1 MSDGAVSA
9 QDRLDRWLWHARFFR
24 TRSLAVKAVSGGKVR
39 VNGQRTDKPGRSVG
53 PGDVLTFAQ
62 GATIRV
68 VRILGVAERRGPAAE
83 AALLYEEI
91 PPPGGPDG
99 ARSA

>member
-1 MSDGAVSA
+1 VAEKAAPA

-24 TRSLAVKAVSGGKVR
+24 VRSLAAKAVSGGKVR
-39 VNGQRTDKPGRSVG
+39 VNGQGTNKPARNVA

-68 VRILGVAERRGPAAE
+68 VRVCAIAERRGSATE
-83 AALLYEEI
+83 AALLYEDI
-91 PPPGGPDG
+91 PQHAGSGAPP
-99 ARSA
+99 SA